1 MYVYPQIILSQ
12 CNIMIFFDIVDISF
26 TKKYLS
32 RLLILIKYYII
43 IENILRN
50 VKIERIKMLI
60 LDCLLKLENNL
71 LIIV

>member
-26 TKKYLS
+26 TKKCLS